1 MTLPL
6 AAENELGCQVL
17 AEINPTTVELT
28 RLQSDRGEP
37 CMAVGLD
44 GPREGL
50 RWRRIETGAAQGI
63 EGRSRFVGAEHET
76 IGAERTRHNLL
87 AHGLA
92 IGGQTDKFKIVVIE
106 HDRVIDRAERVVS
119 ARRNRETELLEGA
132 LSSVGIEACVDDEMI
147 ELQHQG
153 MAGVAVPVAVV
164 E

>member
-1 MTLPL
+1 MTLPV
-6 AAENELGCQVL
+6 AGENELGCQML
-17 AEINPTTVELT
+17 AEINPATVELT

-92 IGGQTDKFKIVVIE
+92 IGGPTHKIKNMLPPHHPLTVTPTTVY
-106 HDRVIDRAERVVS
+106 
-119 ARRNRETELLEGA
+119 L
-132 LSSVGIEACVDDEMI
+132 
-147 ELQHQG
+147 
-153 MAGVAVPVAVV
+153 
-164 E
+164 